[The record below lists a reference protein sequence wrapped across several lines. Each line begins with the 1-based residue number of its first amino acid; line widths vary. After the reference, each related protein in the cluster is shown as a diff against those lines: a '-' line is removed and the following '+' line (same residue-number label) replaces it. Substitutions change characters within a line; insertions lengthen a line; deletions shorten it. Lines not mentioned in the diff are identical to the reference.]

1 MEDAYNKTANYIY
14 SKSSLKQYV
23 SLKWITICISAAI
36 VVLEYAF
43 KLISTEF
50 MFFAL
55 CALLLSS
62 IANTLLRHIIRRG
75 QFSLVLVHT
84 FFLFDLLIIFA
95 GLYLNGGYFSTWW
108 FFPVFIIFFAGYI
121 FGVRPALIY
130 AALSFA
136 SLCVLFYLEYFG
148 IIPHYQGF
156 INLTTTDTSSFIYDY
171 EAGMLILY
179 LSSAMI
185 SGYFNRIVRDNSKD
199 FEAALHDSEKARY
212 SAEKSS
218 QELEVIKNG
227 LEGKV
232 AEKLKELEG
241 LNSHLEASVA
251 DRTKALEDSRKAI
264 MHMMKDLKE
273 DMEKL
278 KTVDRMKTEFLS
290 LISHELR
297 TPLTPIKG
305 YLALIRS
312 KKLGITTDEQ
322 DKALLVIDRQSQ
334 HLESMIDN
342 ILDISRFE
350 MGKPLP
356 IKKEPVSLKII
367 IEEISEAMKIQSE
380 EKNIQIKLDI
390 QPDLPTIIGDSVK
403 LKRLMSNLIS
413 NSIKFS
419 PEKGEINLKAFSK
432 GNDLQIEVIDHGIG
446 VSSEYLEKVFE
457 KFFQVDSSI
466 TRSAGGIGMGLTISR
481 EIVNQHGGKIWAES
495 DGPGKGTRIIFTL
508 PIS

>member
-1 MEDAYNKTANYIY
+1 MDDSYKKTANYIY

-23 SLKWITICISAAI
+23 SLKWVTIGISAAI
-36 VVLEYAF
+36 VFSECF
-43 KLISTEF
+43 FRIISVPF
-50 MFFAL
+50 AFFAL
-55 CALLLSS
+55 CALLFSS
-62 IANTLLRHIIRRG
+62 IANLFLRHIVRRG
-75 QFSLVLVHT
+75 KFSLLTIHL
-84 FFLFDLLIIFA
+84 FLLLDLLIIFVA
-95 GLYLNGGYFSTWW
+95 LYLNGGYFSTWW
-108 FFPVFIIFFAGYI
+108 FFPVFVIFFAGYI
-121 FGVRPALIY
+121 FGVRDSLLY

-136 SLCVLFYLEYFG
+136 GLCALFYFEFIE
-148 IIPHYQGF
+148 IIPHYPGYF
-156 INLTTTDTSSFIYDY
+156 DLAKTDTVSFIYDY
-171 EAGMLILY
+171 ASGMLILY
-179 LSSAMI
+179 LSSALI

-199 FEAALHDSEKARY
+199 FEEALHDSEKARY

-218 QELEVIKNG
+218 QELEVIRTT
-227 LEGKV
+227 LEQKLT
-232 AEKLKELEG
+232 EKIKELEVS
-241 LNSHLEASVA
+241 NSHLEANVGE
-251 DRTKALEDSRKAI
+251 RTKALEDSRKAI
-264 MHMMKDLKE
+264 LHMMKDLKE
-273 DMEKL
+273 DMDKL

-312 KKLGITTDEQ
+312 KKLGSISEEQ
-322 DKALLVIDRQSQ
+322 DKALTVIERQSQ

-356 IKKEPVSLKII
+356 INKEPVSLKII

-380 EKNIQIKLDI
+380 EKSIQIKLEI

-403 LKRLMSNLIS
+403 LKRLISNLIS

-419 PEKGEINLKAFSK
+419 PEKGEINIKAVSEGK
-432 GNDLQIEVIDHGIG
+432 SLRIEVVDHGIG
-446 VSSEYLEKVFE
+446 IAPEYLDRVFE
-457 KFFQVDSSI
+457 KFFQIDSSI
-466 TRSAGGIGMGLTISR
+466 TRSIGGIGMGLTISR

-495 DGPGKGTRIIFTL
+495 DGLGKGTRIIFTL